1 MTEKQLLRKHMKEVR
16 AGLHTPEKDAAILEH
31 VLAAF
36 GKEESFFVYLSFG
49 SEAGTGELIRA
60 LLSRGKQVC
69 APRIE
74 GGAMRAV
81 TYGEPLEQGKY
92 GILQPPKGEECPCA
106 VALTP
111 LLAFDKE
118 GFRLGYGGGYYD
130 RWFAAHPE
138 VLRVG
143 LAYVGQ
149 QAERLPREETDV
161 RLHAVVTELGVLRFL

>member
-1 MTEKQLLRKHMKEVR
+1 MKDVR
-16 AGLHTPEKDAAILEH
+16 AGLCSAEKDAAMMEH

-36 GKEESFFVYLSFG
+36 GEGESFFVYLSFG

-69 APRIE
+69 APRIDGE
-74 GGAMRAV
+74 TMRAV
-81 TYGEPLEQGKY
+81 PYGEHLEKGKY
-92 GILQPPKGEECPCA
+92 GILQPPNGEERPCSI
-106 VALTP
+106 ALTP
-111 LLAFDKE
+111 LLAFDGE

-130 RWFAAHPE
+130 RWFAAHPD

-143 LAYVGQ
+143 LSYEGQ
-149 QAERLPREETDV
+149 RVERLPREETDV